1 MNDFAYTICS
11 HGQRPDHWSRP
22 MRRRFAFRA
31 KTARSQATDHGP
43 GSHLTIIKNLLGAID
58 TRSIT
63 SISAYL
69 GTSTIQIAI
78 AGGTG

>member
-22 MRRRFAFRA
+22 MRGRIAFRA
-31 KTARSQATDHGP
+31 KTARSQATNHDP

-58 TRSIT
+58 SRSIA
-63 SISAYL
+63 SIAAYL
-69 GTSTIQIAI
+69 ATSTIQIAI
-78 AGGTG
+78 AGGIG

>member
-11 HGQRPDHWSRP
+11 HELRPDRRPRP
-22 MRRRFAFRA
+22 MRGRFAIGI
-31 KTARSQATDHGP
+31 KTARSQATDHGS

-58 TRSIT
+58 SSSIT
-63 SISAYL
+63 SIAAYL
-69 GTSTIQIAI
+69 GISTIQIAI